1 MGDVTVEA
9 AVKAAY
15 VDRYPGEVAELVEE
29 HPATAI
35 SLAELPAPQLASVLE
50 RVDPSLVRNLFLT
63 LEEQKQD
70 ALLVSS
76 GVRLA
81 ILILRSLAD
90 TERDAVMARLAPAL
104 RREFGKLM
112 EFPEGTAGFYMD
124 RPTARFRL
132 RDTVSQALEKVKAS
146 GHRRI
151 RSIYVVDDNNVLAG
165 RVDLQDMVFSDGDA
179 TLAKILV
186 PVEGFVT
193 LTAPRQD
200 MIDIFT
206 LSRVDSIP
214 VLDAE
219 QRLIGVVRYAS
230 LFKAVEEQAMANLQT
245 MVGASAE
252 ERALSKPF
260 FAVRKRL
267 PWLHINLLTA
277 FLAAAVVGLFESTIA
292 QFTALAIL
300 LPVVAGQSGNAG
312 SQALAVTMRGL
323 ALKEINI
330 LQWRAVL
337 SKEVQVGLVDG
348 IALAFTCGAGVYVWS
363 SSPGLALVIGIAMI
377 VSMVA
382 AGISGAIVPM
392 LLIRAGQ
399 DPATAS
405 SIILTT
411 VTDVAGF
418 LSFLGTATLL
428 SFLL

>member
-1 MGDVTVEA
+1 MSVEA
-9 AVKAAY
+9 AVKASYAEL
-15 VDRYPGEVAELVEE
+15 YPGEVAELVEE
-29 HPATAI
+29 QPAAAR
-35 SLAELPAPQLASVLE
+35 SLASLPAPQLASVME
-50 RVDPSLVRNLFLT
+50 RVDPSLVRNLFLA
-63 LEEQKQD
+63 LEEAKQD
-70 ALLVSS
+70 ELLASAS
-76 GVRLA
+76 IRLS
-81 ILILRSLAD
+81 ILILRSLEED
-90 TERDAVMARLAPAL
+90 ERVAVTDRLSPAI
-104 RREFGKLM
+104 RREFDKLM

-132 RDTVSQALEKVKAS
+132 RDTVSQALEKLKTS

-151 RSIYVVDDNNVLAG
+151 RSIYVVDEDNRLAG
-165 RVDLQDMVFSDGDA
+165 RVDLQDMVFSDSEI
-179 TLAKILV
+179 TLGKILV
-186 PVEGFVT
+186 PVEGAVN
-193 LTAPRQD
+193 LTSPRQD
-200 MIDIFT
+200 MIDLFGV
-206 LSRVDSIP
+206 SRVDSIP

-219 QRLIGVVRYAS
+219 QRLVGVVRYAS

-245 MVGASAE
+245 MVGASAD

-337 SKEVQVGLVDG
+337 GKEVQVGVVDG
-348 IALAFTCGAGVYVWS
+348 IALAFTCGLGVYVWS
-363 SSPGLALVIGIAMI
+363 SSPGLSLVIGIAMI

-382 AGISGAIVPM
+382 AGISGALVPM